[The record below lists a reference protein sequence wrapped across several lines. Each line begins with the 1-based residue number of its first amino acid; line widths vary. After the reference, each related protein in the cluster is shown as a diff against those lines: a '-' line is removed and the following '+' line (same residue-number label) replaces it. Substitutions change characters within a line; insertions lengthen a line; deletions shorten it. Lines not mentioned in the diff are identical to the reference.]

1 MFNMPRLKND
11 SKKTKDKDFFEG
23 TGRRKEAVARVRLF
37 FKKGDFLLN
46 DKPIDKYFSNI
57 VEQKKYNEPFRVVNR
72 QDQFSGS
79 IKVEGGGK
87 IGQIDAV
94 VLGISRALAKFDES
108 FRPILRKYKLLTRD
122 PRVKESRHYGLAGK
136 ARKKKQSPKR

>member
-1 MFNMPRLKND
+1 M
-11 SKKTKDKDFFEG
+11 
-23 TGRRKEAVARVRLF
+23 
-37 FKKGDFLLN
+37 
-46 DKPIDKYFSNI
+46 
-57 VEQKKYNEPFRVVNR
+57 NR